1 MPTLQKRLQDITRDL
16 KKYTHEA
23 EENGP
28 AEEQPADQAAQR
40 SLPRFSDH
48 SGSSATGRFS
58 AAMALKLPKT
68 GMGFSSLGEVGSVSV
83 FRGARIPFLWNR
95 QSSSRSSMVK
105 GSVKGSASG
114 TPSVNPI
121 QLYSSILSTNDIH
134 DKLLTSTDPVHTPAG
149 SQWIS
154 EGCLEYASVAEKN
167 HVPTII
173 TPCCNMFSPQV
184 HCDLLTFSEGL
195 PAPSLPPF

>member
-1 MPTLQKRLQDITRDL
+1 MTSKSTLMKRRKRTSGRTASGSGSPAIT
-16 KKYTHEA
+16 A
-23 EENGP
+23 
-28 AEEQPADQAAQR
+28 QVQR
-40 SLPRFSDH
+40 SLRQFSYW
-48 SGSSATGRFS
+48 AVFS
-58 AAMALKLPKT
+58 AMALKLPKT